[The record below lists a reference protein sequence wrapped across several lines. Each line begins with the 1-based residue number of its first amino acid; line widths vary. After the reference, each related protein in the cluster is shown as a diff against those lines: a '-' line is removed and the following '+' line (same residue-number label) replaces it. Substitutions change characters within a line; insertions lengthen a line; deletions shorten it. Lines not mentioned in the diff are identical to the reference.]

1 MGSEETWKTQFEVMG
16 QFIRSQRKLAQL
28 SLRELAEKTNI
39 SNPYLSQIER
49 GLHEPSVR
57 VIRSIANALNMSA
70 ESLLA
75 QAGIL
80 EGDEVIDEDEARDV
94 KQSTRVAIESDPKL
108 SPSQKTALLTIY
120 DGFLQENK
128 N

>member
-80 EGDEVIDEDEARDV
+80 EGDEVLDEDEATQP
-94 KQSTRVAIESDPKL
+94 KQSTRLTIESDPRL
-108 SPSQKTALLTIY
+108 SPAQKSALLAIY

>member
-80 EGDEVIDEDEARDV
+80 EGDDV
-94 KQSTRVAIESDPKL
+94 LEEEETTQPKQTTRLAIESDPKL
-108 SPSQKTALLTIY
+108 SPAQRTALLAIY

>member
-1 MGSEETWKTQFEVMG
+1 MG

-80 EGDEVIDEDEARDV
+80 EGDEVIDEDEAQDV